1 MRKNSF
7 FPSWNNPYE
16 KRGDNKPVCIA
27 DEVPFEIPESWEWVR
42 LGSVLNVISARRVHQ
57 SDWKNQGVPFYR
69 AREIVELSDRGFVEN
84 ELFITEELYNK
95 YANYGVPKEDD
106 LMITAVGT
114 LGKVYI
120 VKASDKFYYKDASV
134 ICLENYGKL
143 NPFYIKIVMESP
155 YLRQIIKK
163 SSSGTTVGTIT
174 IIKANEYLFP
184 LPPLSEQ
191 HRIVSKIEELLPLIT
206 EYEKAETQLTA
217 LNTAFPDQL
226 KKSILQQA
234 IQGKLVPQD
243 LDEEPAS
250 VLLERIRA
258 EKQELIKAGKIKKDK
273 NESVIFKRDNSHYEL
288 CGGVERCIDDEIP
301 FDIPETWAWC
311 RLGSILHKLTDG
323 THSTPKYQS
332 YGVPFVSVKDISN
345 GYLDFST
352 CKYISEKEHKELFL
366 RCNPEYGD
374 ILLTK
379 VGTTGIPVIVDST
392 NEFSLF
398 VSVALLK
405 FNKSLIFNE
414 FLIALINSPLVQKQA
429 SENTKGVGN
438 KNWVMRDIANTLIVM
453 PPTNEQ
459 HRIVQKNKE
468 ILSVIDKL

>member
-1 MRKNSF
+1 MEYITTSNLYWDRFELDKLKKMLFTESEIEKCTVIKGDLLVCEGGDIGRAAIWNFDSPMRIQNHIHRLRSYINVCTRF
-7 FPSWNNPYE
+7 FYFVFFLY
-16 KRGDNKPVCIA
+16 KGIGLIGGKGIG
-27 DEVPFEIPESWEWVR
+27 IQG
-42 LGSVLNVISARRVHQ
+42 LSASALH
-57 SDWKNQGVPFYR
+57 N
-69 AREIVELSDRGFVEN
+69 
-84 ELFITEELYNK
+84 
-95 YANYGVPKEDD
+95 
-106 LMITAVGT
+106 
-114 LGKVYI
+114 
-120 VKASDKFYYKDASV
+120 
-134 ICLENYGKL
+134 
-143 NPFYIKIVMESP
+143 
-155 YLRQIIKK
+155 II
-163 SSSGTTVGTIT
+163 I
-174 IIKANEYLFP
+174 P

-191 HRIVSKIEELLPLIT
+191 HRIVSKIEELLPLIS
-206 EYEKAETQLTA
+206 EYEKAETQLAA
-217 LNTAFPDQL
+217 LNTTFPDQL

-243 LDEEPAS
+243 PDDEPAS
-250 VLLERIRA
+250 VLLERIRT

-273 NESVIFKRDNSHYEL
+273 NESIIFMRDNSHYEL

-332 YGVPFVSVKDISN
+332 DGVPFVSVKDISN

-352 CKYISEKEHKELFL
+352 CKYISEKEHKELFT

-414 FLIALINSPLVQKQA
+414 FLITLINSPLVQKQA

-438 KNWVMRDIANTLIVM
+438 KNWVMRDIANTLIPDSAKLKTLPKVLRRSESKHCIFQ
-453 PPTNEQ
+453 EQ
-459 HRIVQKNKE
+459 DGAYEREQ
-468 ILSVIDKL
+468 

>member
-1 MRKNSF
+1 MEYITTSNLYWDRFELDKLKKMLFTESEIEKCTVIKGDLLVCEGGDIGRAAIWNFDSPMRIQNHIHRLRSYINVCTRF
-7 FPSWNNPYE
+7 FYFVFFLY
-16 KRGDNKPVCIA
+16 KGIGLIGGKGIG
-27 DEVPFEIPESWEWVR
+27 IQG
-42 LGSVLNVISARRVHQ
+42 LSASALH
-57 SDWKNQGVPFYR
+57 N
-69 AREIVELSDRGFVEN
+69 
-84 ELFITEELYNK
+84 
-95 YANYGVPKEDD
+95 
-106 LMITAVGT
+106 
-114 LGKVYI
+114 
-120 VKASDKFYYKDASV
+120 
-134 ICLENYGKL
+134 
-143 NPFYIKIVMESP
+143 
-155 YLRQIIKK
+155 II
-163 SSSGTTVGTIT
+163 I
-174 IIKANEYLFP
+174 P

-191 HRIVSKIEELLPLIT
+191 HRIVSKIEELLPLIS
-206 EYEKAETQLTA
+206 EYEKAETQLAA
-217 LNTAFPDQL
+217 LNTTFPDQL

-243 LDEEPAS
+243 PDDEPAS
-250 VLLERIRA
+250 VLLERIRT

-273 NESVIFKRDNSHYEL
+273 NESIIFMRDNSHYEL

-332 YGVPFVSVKDISN
+332 DGVPFVSVKDISN

-352 CKYISEKEHKELFL
+352 CKYISEKEHKELFT

-414 FLIALINSPLVQKQA
+414 FLITLINSPLVQKQA

-438 KNWVMRDIANTLIVM
+438 KNWVMRDIANTLIVI

-459 HRIVQKNKE
+459 HRIVQKSKE
-468 ILSVIDKL
+468 ILSVIDKI